1 MVDRILYLFNMI
13 YTIKLEGV
21 VSSEFQA
28 TSPMRKKDANVVVVV
43 VFYKAFSSVPGGL
56 HVVKLS

>member
-1 MVDRILYLFNMI
+1 MI

-56 HVVKLS
+56 YVAKLS

>member
-1 MVDRILYLFNMI
+1 MI

-28 TSPMRKKDANVVVVV
+28 TSHMRKKDANVVVVV
-43 VFYKAFSSVPGGL
+43 VFYKASSSVPGGL
-56 HVVKLS
+56 YVVKLS